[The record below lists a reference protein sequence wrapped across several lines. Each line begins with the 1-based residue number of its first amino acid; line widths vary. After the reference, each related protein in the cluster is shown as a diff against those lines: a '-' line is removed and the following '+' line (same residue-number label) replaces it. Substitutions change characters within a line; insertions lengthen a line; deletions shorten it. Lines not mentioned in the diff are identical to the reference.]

1 MQTLSNKL
9 GSLRTLAGGRPH
21 STSFRTTDT
30 KIPVIRVSYLP
41 PLVGAVGDPSAHY
54 AMIVG
59 NDAKAITTAAGYE
72 RPS

>member
-21 STSFRTTDT
+21 STTVRTPHFHS
-30 KIPVIRVSYLP
+30 PVIRVSYLP

-54 AMIVG
+54 AIIVG